1 MSSSKVKRIDKYI
14 KYLFLVLAINRRM
27 LQACVTKLSVTFL
40 LVHCVCDVAAGRIVR
55 AAEDS
60 GHVTESPGPA
70 VTTVTEAPCVTLPCH
85 VSRELSA
92 GLVTERPGGCV
103 TRYTAVSR
111 VVHDTVLRRQCSQ
124 HHVSECRVSHVTVE
138 QEDTETRCVPAYD
151 TRCRRVRR
159 AGQRRQCGVEHV
171 ADCGQVMVQV

>member
-1 MSSSKVKRIDKYI
+1 M
-14 KYLFLVLAINRRM
+14 
-27 LQACVTKLSVTFL
+27 QACVTKLSVTFL

-60 GHVTESPGPA
+60 GDVTESPGQA
-70 VTTVTEAPCVTLPCH
+70 VTTVTAAPCVTLPCH

-111 VVHDTVLRRQCSQ
+111 VVHDTVLRQQVGR
-124 HHVSECRVSHVTVE
+124 HLEE
-138 QEDTETRCVPAYD
+138 LGQELKL
-151 TRCRRVRR
+151 
-159 AGQRRQCGVEHV
+159 
-171 ADCGQVMVQV
+171 

>member
-1 MSSSKVKRIDKYI
+1 
-14 KYLFLVLAINRRM
+14 M
-27 LQACVTKLSVTFL
+27 LQASITKLSVTFL

-70 VTTVTEAPCVTLPCH
+70 VTSVTEAPCVTLPCH

-159 AGQRRQCGVEHV
+159 AGRRRQCGMEHV

>member
-1 MSSSKVKRIDKYI
+1 
-14 KYLFLVLAINRRM
+14 M

-70 VTTVTEAPCVTLPCH
+70 VTSVTEAPCVTLPCH

-111 VVHDTVLRRQCSQ
+111 VVHDTVLRRQ
-124 HHVSECRVSHVTVE
+124 VG
-138 QEDTETRCVPAYD
+138 RCLEELQTKVRENCTITAPTIVLGLELKVPTSIFTSKTLCYAMQGM
-151 TRCRRVRR
+151 RIL
-159 AGQRRQCGVEHV
+159 
-171 ADCGQVMVQV
+171 